1 MTWIAALLGLGAG
14 LLLAEVL
21 RRRHRLTGR
30 HRGSPLWRVHCRDID
45 GTRAEIWVTVGRRHV
60 VLRTPDGETLLFEPV
75 QVGPLRAVLR
85 EAAIGQL
92 NPESVGR

>member
-1 MTWIAALLGLGAG
+1 MTWIAG
-14 LLLAEVL
+14 
-21 RRRHRLTGR
+21 T
-30 HRGSPLWRVHCRDID
+30 PLWRVHCRDID
-45 GTRAEIWVTVGRRHV
+45 GTRAEIWVPVGRRHV

-85 EAAIGQL
+85 EAAVGQL

>member
-1 MTWIAALLGLGAG
+1 
-14 LLLAEVL
+14 
-21 RRRHRLTGR
+21 
-30 HRGSPLWRVHCRDID
+30 
-45 GTRAEIWVTVGRRHV
+45 

-85 EAAIGQL
+85 EAAVGQL